1 MRQAVPYMDGNAT
14 LLDLPLHGAGIG
26 LVPVSNEA

>member
-1 MRQAVPYMDGNAT
+1 MRQAVQYMDGNAT

-26 LVPVSNEA
+26 LVAVSNEA